1 MKLPRL
7 LLFWG
12 LAWVIEE
19 AGHDWIR
26 LLSKTQGCPRNLVC
40 SLFCAARRAR
50 TWLVNIQP
58 RAKPGDGAPRPFH
71 RLHQTAVNHLSAT
84 RESFR
89 LVRQLVSL
97 LLLTVSFW
105 SGAAEPLQ
113 DQTRSAQ
120 DFVGLLSRGDF
131 AGALQQ
137 CDAAMLAAL
146 PGEKLKEIWQS
157 LTIQAGP
164 FQKQLHSRTEKLA
177 GYDIVFVT
185 SQFDKT
191 KVDIKVVLNSK
202 RQVAGLFFLPG
213 TESAAPLPPPS
224 YVRPEAFQ
232 EKPVT
237 IGQGK
242 WALPGTLSLPLG
254 SGPFAAVVLVHGSG
268 PSDRDETVGPNKPFS
283 DLAQGLASQRIA
295 VLRYEKRTKQYPTE
309 CMALGAQL
317 TVKDETI
324 DDAAAAVALLA
335 KTPGIDPQRI
345 FVLGHSLGGM
355 LAPRIANAAPGV
367 AGLVI
372 MAAGNRGLEDAM
384 IEQMDYIASLQPNM
398 SAEASKQL
406 QKFKTEMAK
415 VKALTTNDAS
425 SSTYLLGAPPR
436 YWLDLRGYVPARA
449 AQNLKCPL
457 LILQGGRDY
466 QATVADYEIWQDKL
480 KGMTTV
486 TFKLYPALNH
496 LFISG
501 EGKCSP
507 AEYEKPGH
515 VAAEV
520 VRDIAQWLSKPA
532 S

>member
-1 MKLPRL
+1 M
-7 LLFWG
+7 
-12 LAWVIEE
+12 
-19 AGHDWIR
+19 
-26 LLSKTQGCPRNLVC
+26 
-40 SLFCAARRAR
+40 
-50 TWLVNIQP
+50 
-58 RAKPGDGAPRPFH
+58 
-71 RLHQTAVNHLSAT
+71 SAT
-84 RESFR
+84 PGSFR
-89 LVRQLVSL
+89 FVRQLLPL
-97 LLLTVSFW
+97 LFLAIAFW
-105 SGAAEPLQ
+105 IRAAEPVQ
-113 DQTRSAQ
+113 DQTQAAK

-131 AGALQQ
+131 AGALEQ
-137 CDAAMLAAL
+137 CDGAMLAAL
-146 PGEKLKEIWQS
+146 PGAKLNEVWQS
-157 LTIQAGP
+157 LTTQAGP
-164 FQKQLHSRTEKLA
+164 FQKQLQTRTEKMA

-185 SQFDKT
+185 SQFEKT

-213 TESAAPLPPPS
+213 TEPAAPPS

-237 IGQGK
+237 VGQGK
-242 WALPGTLSLPLG
+242 WALPGTLSMPVG
-254 SGPFAAVVLVHGSG
+254 SGPFAAAVLVHGSG

-283 DLAQGLASQRIA
+283 DLAQGLASQGIA

-309 CMALGAQL
+309 CVALGAQL

-324 DDAAAAVALLA
+324 DDAVAAVALLG
-335 KTPGIDPQRI
+335 KTPGVDPKRI

-355 LAPRIANAAPGV
+355 VAPRIAKAAPAI

-384 IEQMDYIASLQPNM
+384 IEQMDYIASLQPNR
-398 SAEASKQL
+398 SAEASKQFE
-406 QKFKTEMAK
+406 KFKTEMAK
-415 VKALTTNDAS
+415 VKALTTNDVT
-425 SSTYLLGAPPR
+425 SSTSVLGAPPH

-449 AQNLKCPL
+449 AQDLKCLL

-466 QATVADYEIWQDKL
+466 QATVADYEIWQENL
-480 KGMTTV
+480 KGKPSV

-501 EGKCSP
+501 EGKCTP

-520 VRDIAQWLSKPA
+520 VRDIAQWISKPT